1 MMGPLREEVGR
12 RRERRAVR
20 KEEEGGE
27 GRREEERESSYMHT
41 PWLLCLTYRL
51 SLAEA
56 DKC

>member
-27 GRREEERESSYMHT
+27 GRRGEEKESSYMHT
-41 PWLLCLTYRL
+41 PWLLCLTTG
-51 SLAEA
+51 
-56 DKC
+56 